1 MTRVAIVEDDPLIR
15 AGVAAVLDAQPDL
28 MVVGQAS
35 DGDQAVALVS
45 DCRPDVLVMDIRM
58 ARMDG
63 VEATRT
69 VCAAEEAPPVLM
81 LTTFDGDPDVV
92 RALRAGAVGYV
103 LKRHPDDLAQAVRRV
118 ADGEV
123 WLDPSVAGQVL
134 AALAAIPTPG
144 SPSSAVDVLTP
155 REREV
160 LALLAEGLS
169 NAEMARRLFV
179 GEGTIKTHISRIL
192 CKTGCRDRAQATALA
207 FTSGL
212 VRVR

>member
-58 ARMDG
+58 ARVDG